1 VFHAHS
7 RLSSSGFDRTIRRP
21 RRSGQAQRSPISL
34 GLLDDPVK
42 PDDDRVDVDS
52 TQAAWD
58 ASSIKAYFGGYIM
71 RLQVTLALGLALAVA
86 ANAAAQM
93 PPNEIKIGI
102 GGPLTTPSAGFG
114 VEMRQAVDMAI
125 DERNGAGGLH
135 GARVIGVA
143 IDDRADVETGKGVAR
158 SFCNDPA
165 VLGVVGH
172 VNSGVA
178 IATGQVYADCGLA
191 VVTPMASNPKVTES
205 GFATIFRLTNRD
217 DRKGPGLA
225 RYLIEKMGKKRALV
239 IDDGTPYGTGL
250 AGQFAAGFSARG
262 TVTGR
267 KSVAAGDQDFADF
280 VGGWPKDFDVV
291 FFAGIREGALI
302 LKEMRR
308 QGLTQLFSCGD
319 GCWDANGFIHAAE
332 GAATTGE
339 GVRVLSA
346 APALGD
352 VPGSAEFAAKY
363 TAKYGPINNY
373 AASSYDAARVLMA
386 AIAEAATRAKGAPAR
401 ADVVAAL
408 RALTFQGIAYAKPVA
423 WTQEGDN
430 KSAVIFVNAVEGDH
444 FRQIDQI
451 GE

>member
-1 VFHAHS
+1 
-7 RLSSSGFDRTIRRP
+7 
-21 RRSGQAQRSPISL
+21 
-34 GLLDDPVK
+34 
-42 PDDDRVDVDS
+42 
-52 TQAAWD
+52 
-58 ASSIKAYFGGYIM
+58 M
-71 RLQVTLALGLALAVA
+71 CLQVMRHQITLAVALALAIA
-86 ANAAAQM
+86 ANAAAQT
-93 PPNEIKIGI
+93 PPKEIKIGI

-114 VEMRQAVDMAI
+114 MEMRQAVDLAI
-125 DERNGAGGLH
+125 DERNRAGGIH
-135 GARVIGVA
+135 GMEVIGVA
-143 IDDRADVETGKGVAR
+143 IDDRADAVAGR
-158 SFCNDPA
+158 AAAGTFCHDPA

-191 VVTPMASNPKVTES
+191 VITPMASNPKVTES

-217 DRKGPGLA
+217 DRKGPRLA

-250 AGQFAAGFSARG
+250 ADQFVAGFGAGG
-262 TVTGR
+262 TVAGR
-267 KSVAAGDQDFADF
+267 TSVKADQDFSDF
-280 VGGWPKDFDVV
+280 VKGWPKDFDVV

-308 QGLTQLFSCGD
+308 QGLGQLFSCGD
-319 GCWDANGFIHAAE
+319 GCWDTNGFIRAAE
-332 GAATTGE
+332 GAATKGE

-352 VPGSAEFAAKY
+352 VPGSAEFAAAY

-386 AIAEAATRAKGAPAR
+386 AIAEAGKGTNSPPAR
-401 ADVVAAL
+401 ADVVAAM
-408 RALTFQGIAYAKPVA
+408 RRLTFQGIAYAKPVA
-423 WTQEGDN
+423 WTERGDN
-430 KSAVIFVNAVEGDH
+430 TSAVIFVNVVEGDR

-451 GE
+451 SD